1 LRLLTFGLE
10 AGSRPDRMRIDPG
23 CGGVRSK
30 VDTTDEFHLYVGM
43 MSFVNEKEKRVK
55 NPIMVFALLLL
66 FSAQFLLAQ
75 GNSPSASSQAC
86 LTDGGCPSNPKRIP
100 IAPPSGSVPT
110 PALQHGVLWINRN
123 SASDASRVRGT
134 ALSSGFPCITD
145 GDCGDPTPTP
155 TPPDLPFPHLNYFG
169 GPVIS
174 NVHVVQVLYGSGAFL
189 PQVSSTTPPS
199 IASFFSDILGTNS
212 GYISLLTQY
221 NTPATGGTNQ
231 TIGNGTFEG
240 PLQIV
245 PSPAN
250 SGPVIDDTQ
259 IQAELLAQINA
270 GHLPA
275 PLLDAAGNVNTLYM
289 IYFPPGITITENGAT
304 SCVQFC
310 AYHGTT
316 STTLNSKHILY
327 GVLPNLAANGCST
340 GCGPSTT
347 FGNYTSATSR
357 ELTEAITDADVG
369 IATTFAF
376 PLAWY
381 DVTYGEIG
389 DICNGQQGSYT
400 ANGTAYTIQLEFS
413 NAASGCVLPPAAPTG
428 NFTLSASPASL
439 SFAQGNSGSSTI
451 TVTSS
456 GGFTGSVSLSASGLP
471 KDITASFGTNPTTS
485 SSTVTL
491 TASATAMVGA
501 ATVTI
506 TGTSGALTNTT
517 TLPLNI
523 IPLVSPTT
531 GAAPL
536 TVSFSSVNSGSLP
549 LDHWDFGDGSS
560 GQTPPIAH
568 TYQAAGTYTATPFYR
583 KTVGF
588 TRSVPPHPIVSIV
601 AGPSV
606 VISVF

>member
-1 LRLLTFGLE
+1 
-10 AGSRPDRMRIDPG
+10 
-23 CGGVRSK
+23 
-30 VDTTDEFHLYVGM
+30 
-43 MSFVNEKEKRVK
+43 
-55 NPIMVFALLLL
+55 
-66 FSAQFLLAQ
+66 
-75 GNSPSASSQAC
+75 
-86 LTDGGCPSNPKRIP
+86 
-100 IAPPSGSVPT
+100 
-110 PALQHGVLWINRN
+110 
-123 SASDASRVRGT
+123 
-134 ALSSGFPCITD
+134 
-145 GDCGDPTPTP
+145 
-155 TPPDLPFPHLNYFG
+155 
-169 GPVIS
+169 
-174 NVHVVQVLYGSGAFL
+174 VQVLYGNGAFL
-189 PQVSSTTPPS
+189 PQVSSTTTPS
-199 IASFFSDILGTNS
+199 IGSFFNDILGANS

-240 PLQIV
+240 LFQII
-245 PSPAN
+245 PSAAN
-250 SGPVIDDTQ
+250 NGSVIDDTQ
-259 IQAELLAQINA
+259 IQAELLAQISA
-270 GHLPA
+270 GHLLA
-275 PLLDAAGNVNTLYM
+275 PVLDAAGNMNTLYM
-289 IYFPPGITITENGAT
+289 IYFPPGVTITERGQT

-310 AYHGTT
+310 AYHSTT
-316 STTLNSKHILY
+316 STTLNSKHVLY
-327 GVLPNLAANGCST
+327 GVFPDLQAGSACSS
-340 GCGPSTT
+340 GCGFSSTT
-347 FGNYTSATSR
+347 FGNYTLVTSH

-369 IATTFAF
+369 IATTFAA

-381 DVTYGEIG
+381 DINYGEIA
-389 DICNGQQGSYT
+389 DICVSLGGPLQGSYT
-400 ANGTAYTIQLEFS
+400 ANGTTYTIQLEFS
-413 NAASGCVLPPAAPTG
+413 NAASDCVLPPPAPTG

-451 TVTSS
+451 TVTPS

-491 TASATAMVGA
+491 TASATATVGA

-549 LDHWDFGDGSS
+549 LDHWVFGDGQTSS
-560 GQTPPIAH
+560 GQTPPIVH

-583 KTVGF
+583 KVVGF
-588 TRSVPPHPIVSIV
+588 TRSVPPQPIVSLV

-606 VISVF
+606 TISVF